1 MEVSER
7 DAVPASNFDTPKK
20 KWWRLDPEDNSAEQP
35 VHSDG
40 MTEGVQLDHRTRQNH
55 SRSEEAL
62 SRKSRVTS
70 AQSGPRRSS
79 CGASGVGG
87 DGSHPEV
94 DREGEGGTGTAVD
107 AAHRPG
113 GVCLGD
119 LRSSQGAVVRSS

>member
-7 DAVPASNFDTPKK
+7 DADLASNFDTPKK
-20 KWWRLDPEDNSAEQP
+20 KWGRLEPEDNSAEQP

-40 MTEGVQLDHRTRQNH
+40 MTVGAHRTRQNH

-70 AQSGPRRSS
+70 AQSGPRPTS

-94 DREGEGGTGTAVD
+94 DREGEGGTVD